1 MNKTVGHY
9 EILDKVGEGGMG
21 VVYRARDLR
30 LDRIVA
36 LKMLSE
42 KCLDGAQ
49 RDRLVREARTASAL
63 NHPNI
68 VTIYDI
74 DLVNGTQIVAME
86 YVPGQSLAELVQP
99 GGLPVLN
106 VLRYV
111 AQIAEALGKAHAAG
125 IVHRDLKPANI

>member
-9 EILDKVGEGGMG
+9 EILEKVGEGGMG
-21 VVYRARDLR
+21 VVYKARDMR

-42 KCLDGAQ
+42 KCLEGAQ

-74 DLVNGTQIVAME
+74 DLVAGIHIVAME
-86 YVPGQSLAELVQP
+86 YVSGHSLAELLRP
-99 GGLPVLN
+99 GGLPVPD

-111 AQIAEALGKAHAAG
+111 AQIADALGK
-125 IVHRDLKPANI
+125 